1 MHCCHGCRPKTQG
14 AQAVNDSRKFPWLG
28 GLAAAITVAVLLIA
42 VAIHGTLQV
51 IDNFANQVTDA
62 SYQP

>member
-1 MHCCHGCRPKTQG
+1 
-14 AQAVNDSRKFPWLG
+14 
-28 GLAAAITVAVLLIA
+28 VLLIA

-51 IDNFANQVTDA
+51 IDDVANQVTDA

>member
-1 MHCCHGCRPKTQG
+1 M
-14 AQAVNDSRKFPWLG
+14 NDSRKFPWLG

-51 IDNFANQVTDA
+51 IDDVANQVTDA

>member
-1 MHCCHGCRPKTQG
+1 M
-14 AQAVNDSRKFPWLG
+14 NDSRKSPWLG

-51 IDNFANQVTDA
+51 VNDFENQVTDA